1 MKVGGLTGRIPAL
14 VAVVL
19 AASLAVA
26 GCGLVGGDDV
36 SGARGGGSRLAAL
49 TAVQPV
55 TVDGHRVATRCAGSK
70 SDPTVLLVS
79 GYDSPVTS
87 WDEVQKRL
95 SATTRVCAYDRLGVG
110 HSDPPPRRQTVVD
123 LADEL
128 DAVMSAL
135 GLRRPVVLVA
145 QDIGGVVATTWAEGH
160 DDDLAGLVL
169 VDATPPGYLDS
180 ALQLVPAAATG
191 RAAALRAD
199 LERLLSPRDNTEHL
213 AAGPALAAA
222 TAFPVLGAVP
232 LVVLTRS
239 VSDYGDLRPR
249 VAAALDSAWT
259 GGQQQWTELS
269 SLGRMQTVD
278 RAGHEIQRDQPG
290 SVVDAVR
297 EVVGAGS

>member
-1 MKVGGLTGRIPAL
+1 MTVGGLTGRLPAL
-14 VAVVL
+14 VALVL
-19 AASLAVA
+19 AAS
-26 GCGLVGGDDV
+26 GCGLVGGDEAT
-36 SGARGGGSRLAAL
+36 GARGAGSQLAAL

-55 TVDGHRVATRCAGSK
+55 TVDGHRVATRCAGSAK
-70 SDPTVLLVS
+70 DPSVLLVS
-79 GYDSPVTS
+79 GYNSPVTS
-87 WDEVQKRL
+87 WDVVQKRL
-95 SATTRVCAYDRLGVG
+95 SARTRVCAYDRLGVG
-110 HSDPPPRRQTVVD
+110 HSDPPPRRQTVND

-128 DAVMSAL
+128 DAVVSAL

-145 QDIGGVVATTWAEGH
+145 QDIGGVVATAWAEAH

-169 VDATPPGYLDS
+169 VDATPPGYLDT
-180 ALQLVPAAATG
+180 ALRLVPPSATG
-191 RAAALRAD
+191 RAGSLRAD
-199 LERLLSPRDNTEHL
+199 LERLLSPRDNAEHL
-213 AAGPALAAA
+213 AAGSALAE
-222 TAFPVLGAVP
+222 TSSFPVLGAVP

-278 RAGHEIQRDQPG
+278 RAGHEIQQDQPG

>member
-1 MKVGGLTGRIPAL
+1 MTVGGLTGRLPAL
-14 VAVVL
+14 VALAL
-19 AASLAVA
+19 AAS
-26 GCGLVGGDDV
+26 GCGLVGGDEAP
-36 SGARGGGSRLAAL
+36 GARVGGSQLAAL

-55 TVDGHRVATRCAGSK
+55 TVDGHRVATRCAGSAK
-70 SDPTVLLVS
+70 DPTVLLVS
-79 GYDSPVTS
+79 GYNSPVTS

-95 SATTRVCAYDRLGVG
+95 SARTRVCAYDRLGVG
-110 HSDPPPRRQTVVD
+110 HSDPPPRRQTVDD
-123 LADEL
+123 LANEL
-128 DAVMSAL
+128 DAVVSAL

-145 QDIGGVVATTWAEGH
+145 QDIGGVIATTWAEAH

-169 VDATPPGYLDS
+169 VDATPPGYLDT
-180 ALQLVPAAATG
+180 ALQLVPPTATG
-191 RAAALRAD
+191 RAGRLRAD
-199 LERLLSPRDNTEHL
+199 LERLLSPKDNAEHL
-213 AAGPALAAA
+213 AAGSALAA
-222 TAFPVLGAVP
+222 TSSFPVLGAVP

-239 VSDYGDLRPR
+239 VSDYGNLRPR

-269 SLGRMQTVD
+269 SLARMQTVD

>member
-1 MKVGGLTGRIPAL
+1 MAVGGLTGRRLPAL
-14 VAVVL
+14 VAVLL
-19 AASLAVA
+19 AAA
-26 GCGLVGGDDV
+26 GCGLVGRDGV
-36 SGARGGGSRLAAL
+36 TRAQGGGSRLAAL

-55 TVDGHRVATRCAGSK
+55 TVDGHRVATRCAGSAK
-70 SDPTVLLVS
+70 NPTVLLVS
-79 GYDSPVTS
+79 GYDSPVSS
-87 WDEVQKRL
+87 WDEVQQRL

-110 HSDPPPRRQTVVD
+110 HSDPAPRRQTVVD
-123 LADEL
+123 LAREL

-145 QDIGGVVATTWAEGH
+145 QDIGGVIATTWAEAH

-169 VDATPPGYLDS
+169 VDATPPGYVHT
-180 ALQLVPAAATG
+180 ALQLVPPTATGSAAT
-191 RAAALRAD
+191 LRAD
-199 LERLLSPRDNTEHL
+199 LERWLSPGDNAEHL

-222 TAFPVLGAVP
+222 GSFPVLGAVP
-232 LVVLTRS
+232 LVVLARS
-239 VSDYGDLRPR
+239 VSDYGDLRPQ

-297 EVVGAGS
+297 EVVGAGT

>member
-1 MKVGGLTGRIPAL
+1 MTVGGLTGRLPAL
-14 VAVVL
+14 VALVL
-19 AASLAVA
+19 AAS
-26 GCGLVGGDDV
+26 GCGLVGGDEV
-36 SGARGGGSRLAAL
+36 SGARGGGSQLAAL

-55 TVDGHRVATRCAGSK
+55 TVDGHRVATRCAGSAK
-70 SDPTVLLVS
+70 DPTVLLVS
-79 GYDSPVTS
+79 GYNSSVTS

-95 SATTRVCAYDRLGVG
+95 SARTRVCAYDRLGVG
-110 HSDPPPRRQTVVD
+110 HSDPPPRRQTIDD
-123 LADEL
+123 LANEL
-128 DAVMSAL
+128 DAVVSAL

-145 QDIGGVVATTWAEGH
+145 QDIGGVVATTWAEAH

-169 VDATPPGYLDS
+169 VDATPPGYLDT
-180 ALQLVPAAATG
+180 ALKLVPPTATG
-191 RAAALRAD
+191 RAGRLRAD
-199 LERLLSPRDNTEHL
+199 LERLLSPKDNVEHL
-213 AAGPALAAA
+213 AAGSALAE
-222 TAFPVLGAVP
+222 TSSFPVLGAVP

-239 VSDYGDLRPR
+239 VSDYGNLRPR

>member
-1 MKVGGLTGRIPAL
+1 MAVGGLTGRRQPAL
-14 VAVVL
+14 MAL
-19 AASLAVA
+19 LLAVA
-26 GCGLVGGDDV
+26 GCGLVGGDGV
-36 SGARGGGSRLAAL
+36 TGAQGGGSRLAAL

-55 TVDGHRVATRCAGSK
+55 TVDGHRVATRCAGSAK
-70 SDPTVLLVS
+70 NPTVLLVS
-79 GYDSPVTS
+79 GYDAPVAS
-87 WDEVQKRL
+87 WDEVQRRL

-110 HSDPPPRRQTVVD
+110 HSAPAPRRQTIAD
-123 LADEL
+123 LAHGLEGVL
-128 DAVMSAL
+128 SAL

-145 QDIGGVVATTWAEGH
+145 QDIGGVVATTWAEDH

-169 VDATPPGYLDS
+169 VDATPPGYLDT
-180 ALQLVPAAATG
+180 ALQQIPPTATGSAAT
-191 RAAALRAD
+191 LRAD

-213 AAGPALAAA
+213 AAGPALAPDR
-222 TAFPVLGAVP
+222 TFPVLGAVP

>member
-1 MKVGGLTGRIPAL
+1 MTVGGLTGRLPAL
-14 VAVVL
+14 VALVL
-19 AASLAVA
+19 AAS
-26 GCGLVGGDDV
+26 GCGLVGGDEV
-36 SGARGGGSRLAAL
+36 SGTRGSGSQLAAL

-55 TVDGHRVATRCAGSK
+55 TVDGHRVATRCAGSAK
-70 SDPTVLLVS
+70 DPTVLLVS
-79 GYDSPVTS
+79 GYNSPVTS

-95 SATTRVCAYDRLGVG
+95 SARARVCAYDRLGVG
-110 HSDPPPRRQTVVD
+110 DSDPPPRRQTVDD
-123 LADEL
+123 LANEL
-128 DAVMSAL
+128 DAVVSAL

-145 QDIGGVVATTWAEGH
+145 HDIGGVVATTWAEAH

-169 VDATPPGYLDS
+169 VDATPPGYLDT
-180 ALQLVPAAATG
+180 ALQLVPATATG
-191 RAAALRAD
+191 RAGALRAD
-199 LERLLSPRDNTEHL
+199 LERLLSPRDNAEHL
-213 AAGPALAAA
+213 AAGSALAESS
-222 TAFPVLGAVP
+222 AFPVLGAVP

-239 VSDYGDLRPR
+239 VSDYGNLRPR

-269 SLGRMQTVD
+269 SLARLQTVD

>member
-1 MKVGGLTGRIPAL
+1 MTVGGLTGRLPAL
-14 VAVVL
+14 VALVL
-19 AASLAVA
+19 AAT
-26 GCGLVGGDDV
+26 GCGLVGGDQASD
-36 SGARGGGSRLAAL
+36 ARGGGSGLAAL
-49 TAVQPV
+49 TAVAPV

-70 SDPTVLLVS
+70 TDPTVLLVS
-79 GYDSPVTS
+79 GYDSPLAS
-87 WDEVQKRL
+87 WDEVQMRL

-110 HSDPPPRRQTVVD
+110 HSDPAPRRQTVVD
-123 LADEL
+123 LAHEL
-128 DAVMSAL
+128 DAVVSAL

-145 QDIGGVVATTWAEGH
+145 QDIGGVIATTWAEAH

-169 VDATPPGYLDS
+169 VEATPPGYLHT
-180 ALQLVPAAATG
+180 ALHLIPPTATGQAAT
-191 RAAALRAD
+191 LRAD
-199 LERLLSPRDNTEHL
+199 LERLLSPRDNAEHL
-213 AAGPALAAA
+213 AAGPALAQAA
-222 TAFPVLGAVP
+222 SFPVLGAVP
-232 LVVLTRS
+232 MVVLARS

-269 SLGRMQTVD
+269 SLARMQTVD

>member
-1 MKVGGLTGRIPAL
+1 MAVGGLTGRRLPAL
-14 VAVVL
+14 VAVLL
-19 AASLAVA
+19 AAA
-26 GCGLVGGDDV
+26 GCGLVGRDGV
-36 SGARGGGSRLAAL
+36 TRAQGGGSRLAAL

-55 TVDGHRVATRCAGSK
+55 TVDGHRVATRCAGSAK
-70 SDPTVLLVS
+70 NPTVLLVS
-79 GYDSPVTS
+79 GYDSPVSS
-87 WDEVQKRL
+87 WDEVQQRL

-110 HSDPPPRRQTVVD
+110 HSDPAPRRQTVVD
-123 LADEL
+123 LAREL

-145 QDIGGVVATTWAEGH
+145 QDIGGVIATTWAEAH

-169 VDATPPGYLDS
+169 VDATPPGYVHT
-180 ALQLVPAAATG
+180 ALQLVPPTATGSAAT
-191 RAAALRAD
+191 LRAD
-199 LERLLSPRDNTEHL
+199 LERLLSPGDNAEHL

-222 TAFPVLGAVP
+222 GSFPVLGAVP
-232 LVVLTRS
+232 LVVLARS
-239 VSDYGDLRPR
+239 VSDYGDLRPQ

-269 SLGRMQTVD
+269 SLGRMQTVV

-297 EVVGAGS
+297 EVVGAGT

>member
-1 MKVGGLTGRIPAL
+1 MTVGGLTGGLPAL
-14 VAVVL
+14 VAMVL
-19 AASLAVA
+19 AAT
-26 GCGLVGGDDV
+26 GCGLVGGDEV
-36 SGARGGGSRLAAL
+36 SGARGGGSQLAAL
-49 TAVQPV
+49 TTVQPV
-55 TVDGHRVATRCAGSK
+55 SVDGHRVATRCAGSAK
-70 SDPTVLLVS
+70 DPSVLLVS
-79 GYDSPVTS
+79 GYDSPLTS

-95 SATTRVCAYDRLGVG
+95 SARTRVCAYDRLGVG

-123 LADEL
+123 LAHEL

-145 QDIGGVVATTWAEGH
+145 QDIGGVVATTWAEEH

-169 VDATPPGYLDS
+169 VDATPPGYLDT
-180 ALQLVPAAATG
+180 ALKLVPPTATGHAAT
-191 RAAALRAD
+191 LRAD
-199 LERLLSPRDNTEHL
+199 LERLLSPRDNAEHL
-213 AAGPALAAA
+213 AAGPALAGD
-222 TAFPVLGAVP
+222 TSFPVLGAVP
-232 LVVLTRS
+232 LVVLTRT